1 MAQLRPSSALGL
13 LAAAL
18 LVVGLWL
25 AFAPQGVETPSYAE
39 PPAGESVELTIT
51 ISSPDDGLALE
62 ATRRVPRGSTTLE
75 AMRGT
80 VAMEVKEYAG
90 IGLFVTKLCGIAPPN
105 GKFWSPAVDGK
116 KSQVGIAA
124 LKLDRDLRLEWTIK
138 DVE

>member
-1 MAQLRPSSALGL
+1 MAQMRPSSALAL
-13 LAAAL
+13 LASAL
-18 LVVGLWL
+18 LVGGLWL
-25 AFAPQGVETPSYAE
+25 VFAPQGVETPSYAE
-39 PPAGESVELTIT
+39 PPAGESVELTLSIH
-51 ISSPDDGLALE
+51 SPDDGLALE
-62 ATRRVPRGSTTLE
+62 AKRRIPRGSTALD
-75 AMRGT
+75 AMQGT

-90 IGLFVTKLCGIAPPN
+90 IGFFVTRLCGIAPPA